1 MFTLDL
7 QSEGGSEADT
17 LHMKRNEEEQTNN
30 LISSHQHLGLRTCL
44 GARAAFLKI

>member
-7 QSEGGSEADT
+7 QSEGGFEAGT
-17 LHMKRNEEEQTNN
+17 LRMKRNEEEQTNN
-30 LISSHQHLGLRTCL
+30 LISSHQDLGLRKCL